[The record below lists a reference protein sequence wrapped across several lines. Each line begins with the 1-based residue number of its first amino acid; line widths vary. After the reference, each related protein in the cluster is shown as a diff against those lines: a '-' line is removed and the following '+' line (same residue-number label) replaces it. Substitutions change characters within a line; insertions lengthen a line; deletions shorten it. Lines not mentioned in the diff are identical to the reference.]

1 MSTGVTAG
9 ARERLAAEQALMA
22 RFLDDPELEAR
33 IRAEPEALAGE
44 HGVSVEVARK
54 LAAIE
59 PVRVAAFR
67 ASRAHK
73 DRIRQR
79 GRGG

>member
-1 MSTGVTAG
+1 MSPATTSN
-9 ARERLAAEQALMA
+9 ARARLALEQGLMA
-22 RFLDDPELEAR
+22 RFLDDPAFEAAVR
-33 IRAEPEALAGE
+33 DDPEALALT
-44 HGVSVEVARK
+44 HGVAVEWMRR
-54 LAAIE
+54 LAAIT

>member
-1 MSTGVTAG
+1 MSAGVAAG
-9 ARERLAAEQALMA
+9 ARERLAAAQALMA

-33 IRAEPEALAGE
+33 IRAEPEVVASE
-44 HGVSVEVARK
+44 HGVGVEVARK
-54 LAAIE
+54 LAAID
-59 PVRVAAFR
+59 PLRVAAFR

-79 GRGG
+79 GRGR